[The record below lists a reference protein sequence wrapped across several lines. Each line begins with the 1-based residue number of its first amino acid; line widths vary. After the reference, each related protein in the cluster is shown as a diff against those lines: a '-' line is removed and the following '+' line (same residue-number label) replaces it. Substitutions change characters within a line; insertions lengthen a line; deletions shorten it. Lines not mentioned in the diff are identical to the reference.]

1 MKPSYLETGYE
12 TLIINVPIYP
22 NPYDST
28 SIIETPTSY
37 SNPVTSPILV
47 INEILADSFNLI
59 STNTPEIIDITK
71 TTDEFAQESTT
82 LIPDSPVL
90 SDPVLAQKYGM
101 MCFGQVVAP
110 IFCQNWETHPWPI
123 GTIGDSSL
131 GNYLAKKIA
140 RGYGMASWPYRSNSP
155 AGATPS
161 SPGTCGALTWL
172 NTGGTNGVTLAL
184 HDANGFIG
192 YSDFDFAGGSAINAR
207 FIMPSALEEI
217 DGRLKFKD
225 SLSRRDFGYMSLTNV
240 RQHTDPTDLT
250 KISYS
255 CRITKGFLHDVSLQS
270 YEGQYLDELWGY
282 YDGTSFTPASSYE
295 VVIAPPPS
303 DDTSYDPFSP
313 GGGGELPGDAG
324 DGGVDGGDGTFNWD
338 DDADDIEFNNLP
350 SVSAV
355 NTGFVTLLNPTESQL
370 RDLASFLW
378 SDLFS
383 LDTLKKIFADPME
396 LILGLNI
403 VPVDVPQGSL
413 MRLKVAGFSTGLS
426 IYRAASQYVIVDCGS
441 VNLQEYWGA
450 YLDYAPYTKVNL
462 YLPYIGVVPLN
473 TDDVMHRTIS
483 IKYKVDILTGACM
496 AQVKCSGGKHC
507 NINSVMYHYTG
518 NCAIN
523 VPVSSS
529 NFAQT
534 ISALIG
540 VATTAVGLYTGGSAT
555 AAAIT
560 AGQATQAVGE
570 AGLQVADAM
579 LPATPL
585 AYAKQEQAY
594 ASAEATIARGE
605 SQIASAQASRASAVE
620 RAIGSTASY
629 VMNAK
634 PTINRAGSISGTSGI
649 FGIQI
654 PYLIVEAP
662 RQSLAANYNAFVGY
676 PSNINE
682 PLNTLSGF
690 TSFEKI
696 FLQGIPATDPE
707 LAELYAILK
716 NGVIF

>member
-1 MKPSYLETGYE
+1 MLRRRFIDFPKSMYPNASWWFPVLFDDGTILNQNSVSGSIRGGSSDIVQQAFSELNDGYSLVSNLPVVLDSASEMARLDYFNTLRAKAITDEEPVEPFIIAGLADQGPPFGSIVHVIYGTGYTGPYQVEGTNYVIPEQYKNLVTNYSEGVFENDQRWDSPSEFADIYIFPKAEERHSENWGRTSPGAPRYMNLITWMGRCLILPESCYTPITLPDGTITNGLRFPRTGTLTYGICYLYYTHNFNTPQPYYVEYGYTRKTMSRQDIDTYLLPIENIITVSDEAPVKPDPFDPGGTSETG
-12 TLIINVPIYP
+12 
-22 NPYDST
+22 
-28 SIIETPTSY
+28 
-37 SNPVTSPILV
+37 
-47 INEILADSFNLI
+47 
-59 STNTPEIIDITK
+59 
-71 TTDEFAQESTT
+71 
-82 LIPDSPVL
+82 
-90 SDPVLAQKYGM
+90 
-101 MCFGQVVAP
+101 
-110 IFCQNWETHPWPI
+110 
-123 GTIGDSSL
+123 
-131 GNYLAKKIA
+131 
-140 RGYGMASWPYRSNSP
+140 GYG
-155 AGATPS
+155 
-161 SPGTCGALTWL
+161 
-172 NTGGTNGVTLAL
+172 
-184 HDANGFIG
+184 
-192 YSDFDFAGGSAINAR
+192 GSE
-207 FIMPSALEEI
+207 SVE
-217 DGRLKFKD
+217 
-225 SLSRRDFGYMSLTNV
+225 
-240 RQHTDPTDLT
+240 
-250 KISYS
+250 
-255 CRITKGFLHDVSLQS
+255 
-270 YEGQYLDELWGY
+270 
-282 YDGTSFTPASSYE
+282 
-295 VVIAPPPS
+295 
-303 DDTSYDPFSP
+303 
-313 GGGGELPGDAG
+313 
-324 DGGVDGGDGTFNWD
+324 GGDGTFDWSA
-338 DDADDIEFNNLP
+338 DADDIDFNNVP

-355 NTGFVTLLNPTESQL
+355 NTGFVTLLNPTETQL
-370 RDLASFLW
+370 RDLASFMW

-426 IYRAASQYVIVDCGS
+426 IYRAASQYVTVDCGS

-496 AQVKCSGGKHC
+496 AQIKCSGGKHC

-555 AAAIT
+555 AAAVT

-579 LPATPL
+579 LPTVPMSIAR
-585 AYAKQEQAY
+585 QNQAF

-605 SQIASAQASRASAVE
+605 SQVASAQASRAAAVE

-654 PYLIVEAP
+654 PYLIIEAP
-662 RQSLAANYNAFVGY
+662 RQSLAANYNTFVGY

-682 PLNTLSGF
+682 PLSTLAGY

-696 FLQGIPATDPE
+696 FLNNIPATDPE
-707 LAELYAILK
+707 LSELYALLK

>member
-1 MKPSYLETGYE
+1 MKPSYLETGRE

-22 NPYDST
+22 FPGDPH
-28 SIIETPTSY
+28 SIVETPTSY
-37 SNPVTSPILV
+37 TNPLTIPILV
-47 INEILADSFNLI
+47 INEELAQTFSMVD
-59 STNTPEIIDITK
+59 TDTPLRLDITK
-71 TTDEFAQESTT
+71 TTEEFAEESIT

-90 SDPVLAQKYGM
+90 SDPALAQIYGR
-101 MCFGQVVAP
+101 MCFSMVVTP
-110 IFCQNWETHPWPI
+110 IFAQNWETTRWSVATV
-123 GTIGDSSL
+123 GGGSL
-131 GNYLAKKIA
+131 ANYLAKKITNH
-140 RGYGMASWPYRSNSP
+140 YTTTNWPYRSVDPTIMYAN
-155 AGATPS
+155 ARFWAKTHGGTITVEMTEINGLLGTPDFY
-161 SPGTCGALTWL
+161 
-172 NTGGTNGVTLAL
+172 TGGGSQGFG
-184 HDANGFIG
+184 AN
-192 YSDFDFAGGSAINAR
+192 

-225 SLSRRDFGYMSLTNV
+225 VLSKRDFAYMGLSNV
-240 RQHTDPTDLT
+240 SQHTDPTDLT
-250 KISYS
+250 KITYH
-255 CRITKGFLHDVSLQS
+255 CTITKGFNNVNLSR

-282 YDGTSFTPASSYE
+282 YDGTTFTPASSYE
-295 VVIAPPPS
+295 VAIAPSPS

-324 DGGVDGGDGTFNWD
+324 DGGVDGGGGTFNWD

-355 NTGFVTLLNPTESQL
+355 NTGFVTLLNPTETQL
-370 RDLASFLW
+370 RDLASFMW

-426 IYRAASQYVIVDCGS
+426 IYRAASQYVTVDCGS
-441 VNLQEYWGA
+441 INLQEYWGA

-507 NINSVMYHYTG
+507 TINSVMYHYTG

-540 VATTAVGLYTGGSAT
+540 VATTAVGLFTGGSAT
-555 AAAIT
+555 AAAVT

-570 AGLQVADAM
+570 AGLQVANAM
-579 LPATPL
+579 LPNTPMDF
-585 AYAKQEQAY
+585 ARQNQAF

-605 SQIASAQASRASAVE
+605 SQVASAQASRASAVE

-662 RQSLAANYNAFVGY
+662 RQSLAAKYNAFVGY

>member
-1 MKPSYLETGYE
+1 MKPSYLETGRE

-22 NPYDST
+22 FPGDPQ
-28 SIIETPTSY
+28 SIVETPTSY
-37 SNPVTSPILV
+37 TNPLTIPVLV
-47 INEILADSFNLI
+47 INEELAQSFNDVD
-59 STNTPEIIDITK
+59 TDTPLRLDITK
-71 TTDEFAQESTT
+71 TTEEFAEESIT

-90 SDPVLAQKYGM
+90 SDPALAQKFGR
-101 MCFGQVVAP
+101 MCFSMVVTP
-110 IFCQNWETHPWPI
+110 IFAQNWETTRWAI
-123 GTIGDSSL
+123 ATEGEGSL
-131 GNYLAKKIA
+131 ANYLAKKITNH
-140 RGYGMASWPYRSNSP
+140 YTTTNWPYHSVDPTLMYANARFF
-155 AGATPS
+155 AKTHGGTLTVQMTEITGLLGTPDFY
-161 SPGTCGALTWL
+161 
-172 NTGGTNGVTLAL
+172 TGGGTINFG
-184 HDANGFIG
+184 AN
-192 YSDFDFAGGSAINAR
+192 

-225 SLSRRDFGYMSLTNV
+225 VLSKRDFAYMRLSNV
-240 RQHTDPTDLT
+240 SQRTDPTDLT
-250 KISYS
+250 KITYH
-255 CRITKGFLHDVSLQS
+255 CTITKGFNNVVLSR

-282 YDGTSFTPASSYE
+282 NDGTTFTPASSYE
-295 VVIAPPPS
+295 VAVAPLPS

-324 DGGVDGGDGTFNWD
+324 DGSVDGGDGTFNWD

-426 IYRAASQYVIVDCGS
+426 IYRAASQYVTVDCGS

-450 YLDYAPYTKVNL
+450 YLDYAPYTKVSL

-585 AYAKQEQAY
+585 AYAKQDQAY
-594 ASAEATIARGE
+594 ASAEATIARGDL
-605 SQIASAQASRASAVE
+605 QIASAQASRASAVE

-649 FGIQI
+649 FGVQI

-707 LAELYAILK
+707 LAELYSILK

>member
-1 MKPSYLETGYE
+1 MKPSYLETGRE

-22 NPYDST
+22 FPGDSH
-28 SIIETPTSY
+28 SIVETPTSY
-37 SNPVTSPILV
+37 TNPLTMPILV
-47 INEILADSFNLI
+47 INEELAQSFNDVD
-59 STNTPEIIDITK
+59 TDTPLRLDITK
-71 TTDEFAQESTT
+71 TTEEFAEESIT

-90 SDPVLAQKYGM
+90 SDPALAQAYGR
-101 MCFGQVVAP
+101 MCFSMLVES
-110 IFCQNWETHPWPI
+110 IFAQNWETTRWSVATV
-123 GTIGDSSL
+123 GGGSL
-131 GNYLAKKIA
+131 ANYLAKKITNH
-140 RGYGMASWPYRSNSP
+140 YTTTNWPYHSVDPTLMYANARFWAKTHGGTITVEMTEIN
-155 AGATPS
+155 GLLGTPDFY
-161 SPGTCGALTWL
+161 
-172 NTGGTNGVTLAL
+172 TGGGD
-184 HDANGFIG
+184 HSFGAN
-192 YSDFDFAGGSAINAR
+192 

-225 SLSRRDFGYMSLTNV
+225 VLSKRDFAYMSLSNV
-240 RQHTDPTDLT
+240 SQHTDPTDLT
-250 KISYS
+250 KITYH
-255 CRITKGFLHDVSLQS
+255 CTITKGFNNVNLSR
-270 YEGQYLDELWGY
+270 YEGQYLDEFWGY
-282 YDGTSFTPASSYE
+282 YDGTTFTPASSYE
-295 VVIAPPPS
+295 VAVAPLPS

-324 DGGVDGGDGTFNWD
+324 EGGVDGGDGTFNWD

-350 SVSAV
+350 SVGAV

-370 RDLASFLW
+370 RDLASFMW

-396 LILGLNI
+396 IILGLNI

-426 IYRAASQYVIVDCGS
+426 IYRAASQYVTVDCGS

-450 YLDYAPYTKVNL
+450 YLDYAPYTKVSL

-496 AQVKCSGGKHC
+496 AQIKCSGGKHC

-523 VPVSSS
+523 IPVSST
-529 NFAQT
+529 NFSQM
-534 ISALIG
+534 ISAAIG
-540 VATTAVGLYTGGSAT
+540 IATTVATVAAGAGASG
-555 AAAIT
+555 AAIT
-560 AGQATQAVGE
+560 AGQAEANAGTAAYRLTKATSYAGADHPRLEKWADLARNTAQIERGNQHVAMAESAMAAAGARAV
-570 AGLQVADAM
+570 
-579 LPATPL
+579 
-585 AYAKQEQAY
+585 
-594 ASAEATIARGE
+594 
-605 SQIASAQASRASAVE
+605 
-620 RAIGSTASY
+620 GSTASY
-629 VMNAK
+629 VMGAK
-634 PTINRAGSISGTSGI
+634 PLVNRAGSISSISGI

-696 FLQGIPATDPE
+696 FLRGIPATDPE
-707 LAELYAILK
+707 IAELYTLLK